1 MACFVTRPR
10 ANARPCPMALTAR
23 EAVRMT
29 PRVALARDSTRLA
42 CRSPSN
48 RTLRKWLTCRK
59 PRVRSGFIDRPAN
72 RVACREIR
80 GSRARGNR
88 FMSSGRLRIQPGRC
102 DSFQKAT
109 APRLILLLPE
119 EFKLEMRGCMRQV
132 GAIEPLIGAVG
143 IDDDL
148 HAGTVDAGQR
158 HEPVP
163 VLASGD
169 RRLAHTHDGLRE
181 E

>member
-1 MACFVTRPR
+1 
-10 ANARPCPMALTAR
+10 
-23 EAVRMT
+23 MT

-119 EFKLEMRGCMRQV
+119 EFKLEMRGCMRRHAPRTLV
-132 GAIEPLIGAVG
+132 RAANLASLIASTTAKSLLGSSITLIGNEET
-143 IDDDL
+143 IPQ
-148 HAGTVDAGQR
+148 GTESLDQQQI
-158 HEPVP
+158 
-163 VLASGD
+163 
-169 RRLAHTHDGLRE
+169 
-181 E
+181 